1 MNELENVIPNTLYQR
16 ELYICH
22 LSWLNHTIQ
31 ETIRKII
38 EEEGD
43 RRRCSI
49 IKQSFSFG
57 TNIVSHFIT
66 ASGDLLNLGK
76 SPRAIEAP

>member
-1 MNELENVIPNTLYQR
+1 MVKPYNKIQQYN
-16 ELYICH
+16 
-22 LSWLNHTIQ
+22 TIQ

-38 EEEGD
+38 EEERD
-43 RRRCSI
+43 RKRCSI

-76 SPRAIEAP
+76 SPRATEAP